1 MMIPLLLSVLFLTFS
16 ASAQQYPIIQLQATG
31 SQRYQPAEIVATSGL
46 KPDIGKPVALAAVRD
61 AAQRLV
67 DSGVFSDVSYQ
78 HTAAAG
84 GMNVQFIVKD
94 KPADQ
99 FLPAV
104 FENIVW
110 LPDAELRNELH
121 NKLPLFHGEIPLDGR
136 MGDDVAEAVGDLL
149 KQRNIDAHVT
159 STQWCASTQK
169 NCTRNF
175 TVDNIQIETEQ
186 LNVSGAPA
194 EIAAEVQQ
202 AAREDIIGKQYLRS
216 RTDRDL
222 ARLIRAACLRRGM
235 LQPQIS
241 EVAATPSRH
250 SGDGVGVTVSA
261 SVVPGPAYRFEGQ
274 NWTGNTAIESAQ
286 LQKMV
291 HLYQHLPVDGAKLEA
306 DLAQVRAQFA
316 FRGYM
321 QARITAQPEFDE
333 AQGAVKYN
341 FVVAQG
347 PLFRM
352 GKIDISGFPDKVVTE
367 VTTLWK
373 LREGDPFDR
382 SYVVRF
388 FADPKIMQMFEGKQ
402 FVVEQSEGENEQV
415 VDVSIV
421 LCHPSGC
428 NPSPNAL
435 FVSAAPQNDSKP
447 DSK

>member
-1 MMIPLLLSVLFLTFS
+1 MMTRLLLSVLFLACG

-31 SQRYQPAEIVATSGL
+31 SQRYQAAEIVATSGL

-67 DSGVFSDVSYQ
+67 DSGVFSDVSYR

-99 FLPAV
+99 FLPAI
-104 FENIVW
+104 FENMVW

-121 NKLPLFHGEIPLDGR
+121 KKLPLFHGEIPLDGR

-159 STQWCASTQK
+159 STQTCASSQK
-169 NCTRNF
+169 NCTHNF
-175 TVDNIQIETEQ
+175 TIDNIQVETEQ

-202 AAREDIIGKQYLRS
+202 AAKKDIIGKSYLRS
-216 RTDRDL
+216 HTDREL

-235 LQPQIS
+235 LKPQIS
-241 EVAATPSRH
+241 DVAAAASRH

-274 NWTGNTAIESAQ
+274 SWTGNTTIDSAK
-286 LQKMV
+286 LEKMV
-291 HLYQHLPVDGAKLEA
+291 HLYQHLPVDGAKLET
-306 DLAQVRAQFA
+306 DLEQVRAQFA

-321 QARITAQPEFDE
+321 QAHITTHQEFDD
-333 AQGAVKYN
+333 AQGAVKYT
-341 FVVAQG
+341 FIVAEG
-347 PLFRM
+347 PLYKM
-352 GKIDISGFPDKVVTE
+352 GKLDISGFPDKVVSE
-367 VTTLWK
+367 VATLWK

-382 SYVVRF
+382 SYVIRF
-388 FADPKIMQMFEGKQ
+388 FANPKIMQMFEGKQ

-435 FVSAAPQNDSKP
+435 FVSAEPQSDSKP